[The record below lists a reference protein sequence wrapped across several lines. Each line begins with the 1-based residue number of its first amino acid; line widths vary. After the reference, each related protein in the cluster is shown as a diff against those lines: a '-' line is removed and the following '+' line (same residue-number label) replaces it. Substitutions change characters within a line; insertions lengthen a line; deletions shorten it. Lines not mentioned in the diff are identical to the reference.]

1 MSEVVVM
8 SIKLSELFGSMD
20 EAFNNQKLE
29 EMFNKTKDVA
39 ENMSKKSAERL
50 EISRKKVELLDAK
63 AKLSKLYEKFGK
75 LQYLKYI
82 GEEVSD
88 EEITDCANA
97 IADNKEKIQL
107 YTAEIEKAKAEFNE
121 SMANM
126 AKKTKEAFS
135 VDNCTKTEAKADSVE
150 VVEATAVEDE
160 NGKE

>member
-1 MSEVVVM
+1 M

-126 AKKTKEAFS
+126 AKKTKEA
-135 VDNCTKTEAKADSVE
+135 KADSVE

>member
-1 MSEVVVM
+1 MA
-8 SIKLSELFGSMD
+8 IKLSELFGSMD

-50 EISRKKVELLDAK
+50 EISRKKVELLDDK

>member
-1 MSEVVVM
+1 MLKQS
-8 SIKLSELFGSMD
+8 FP
-20 EAFNNQKLE
+20 
-29 EMFNKTKDVA
+29 
-39 ENMSKKSAERL
+39 
-50 EISRKKVELLDAK
+50 
-63 AKLSKLYEKFGK
+63 KLYEKFGK

-135 VDNCTKTEAKADSVE
+135 VDNCTKTEVKADSVE

>member
-1 MSEVVVM
+1 MLKQSFQSFMKNSVN
-8 SIKLSELFGSMD
+8 
-20 EAFNNQKLE
+20 FN
-29 EMFNKTKDVA
+29 
-39 ENMSKKSAERL
+39 
-50 EISRKKVELLDAK
+50 
-63 AKLSKLYEKFGK
+63 
-75 LQYLKYI
+75 KYI

-135 VDNCTKTEAKADSVE
+135 VDNCTKTEVKADSVE

>member
-1 MSEVVVM
+1 MA
-8 SIKLSELFGSMD
+8 IKLSELFGSMD
-20 EAFNNQKLE
+20 EAFNNQKLK

>member
-1 MSEVVVM
+1 MA
-8 SIKLSELFGSMD
+8 IKLSELFGSMD

-97 IADNKEKIQL
+97 IADYKEKIQL

>member
-1 MSEVVVM
+1 M

-75 LQYLKYI
+75 LQYSKYI
-82 GEEVSD
+82 GEEVGD

-135 VDNCTKTEAKADSVE
+135 ADNCTKTEVKADSVE

>member
-1 MSEVVVM
+1 M

-126 AKKTKEAFS
+126 VKKTKEAFS

>member
-1 MSEVVVM
+1 M

-75 LQYLKYI
+75 LQYSKYI

-107 YTAEIEKAKAEFNE
+107 YTAEIEKAEFNE

-135 VDNCTKTEAKADSVE
+135 VDNCTKTEVKADSVE
-150 VVEATAVEDE
+150 VVEANAVEDE

>member
-1 MSEVVVM
+1 M

-20 EAFNNQKLE
+20 EAFNNPKLE

-126 AKKTKEAFS
+126 AKKPRRHFR
-135 VDNCTKTEAKADSVE
+135 
-150 VVEATAVEDE
+150 
-160 NGKE
+160 

>member
-1 MSEVVVM
+1 M

-75 LQYLKYI
+75 LQYSKYI

-135 VDNCTKTEAKADSVE
+135 VDNCTKTEVKDDSVE
-150 VVEATAVEDE
+150 VVEANAVEDE

>member
-1 MSEVVVM
+1 MA
-8 SIKLSELFGSMD
+8 IKLSELFGSMD

-63 AKLSKLYEKFGK
+63 AKLSKFYEKFGK

-88 EEITDCANA
+88 EEITNCANA

-107 YTAEIEKAKAEFNE
+107 YTAEINE

-135 VDNCTKTEAKADSVE
+135 VDNCTKTEVKADSVE
-150 VVEATAVEDE
+150 VVEVTAVEDE

>member
-1 MSEVVVM
+1 M

-97 IADNKEKIQL
+97 IANNKEKIQL

-135 VDNCTKTEAKADSVE
+135 PDNCTKTEAKADSVE

>member
-1 MSEVVVM
+1 M

-50 EISRKKVELLDAK
+50 EISRKKVELDAK

-75 LQYLKYI
+75 LQYSKYI

-135 VDNCTKTEAKADSVE
+135 VDNCTKTEVKADSVE
-150 VVEATAVEDE
+150 VVEANAVEDE

>member
-1 MSEVVVM
+1 M

-75 LQYLKYI
+75 LQYSKYI

-126 AKKTKEAFS
+126 AKKTKEALS
-135 VDNCTKTEAKADSVE
+135 VDNCTKTEVKADSVE
-150 VVEATAVEDE
+150 VVEANAVEDE

>member
-1 MSEVVVM
+1 M

-20 EAFNNQKLE
+20 EAFNNPKLE

-135 VDNCTKTEAKADSVE
+135 VDNCTKKRSE
-150 VVEATAVEDE
+150 
-160 NGKE
+160 G

>member
-1 MSEVVVM
+1 M

-20 EAFNNQKLE
+20 EAFNNPKLE

>member
-1 MSEVVVM
+1 M

-20 EAFNNQKLE
+20 EAFNNPKLE

-63 AKLSKLYEKFGK
+63 AKLSKFYEKFGK

-88 EEITDCANA
+88 
-97 IADNKEKIQL
+97 EKIQL

-126 AKKTKEAFS
+126 AKKTKEALS
-135 VDNCTKTEAKADSVE
+135 VDNCTKTEVKADSVE

>member
-1 MSEVVVM
+1 MA
-8 SIKLSELFGSMD
+8 IKLSELFGSMD
-20 EAFNNQKLE
+20 EAFNNPKLE

-75 LQYLKYI
+75 LQYSKYI

-97 IADNKEKIQL
+97 IADNKEKVQL

-135 VDNCTKTEAKADSVE
+135 TDNCTKTEVKADNVE

-160 NGKE
+160 DGKE

>member
-1 MSEVVVM
+1 MA
-8 SIKLSELFGSMD
+8 IKLSELFGSMD
-20 EAFNNQKLE
+20 EAFNNPKLE

-63 AKLSKLYEKFGK
+63 AKLAKLYEKFGK
-75 LQYLKYI
+75 LNYAKYI
-82 GEEVSD
+82 GDDVFD

-97 IADNKEKIQL
+97 IADNKEKVEL
-107 YTAEIEKAKAEFNE
+107 YSAEIERAKAEFNE

-135 VDNCTKTEAKADSVE
+135 GDCNAKPEAGTDAVE
-150 VVEATAVEDE
+150 VVEAKDVEVKDSDE
-160 NGKE
+160 

>member
-1 MSEVVVM
+1 M

-75 LQYLKYI
+75 LQYSKYI
-82 GEEVSD
+82 GEEVGD

-107 YTAEIEKAKAEFNE
+107 YTAEIEK
-121 SMANM
+121 
-126 AKKTKEAFS
+126 
-135 VDNCTKTEAKADSVE
+135 
-150 VVEATAVEDE
+150 
-160 NGKE
+160 GKS

>member
-1 MSEVVVM
+1 MA
-8 SIKLSELFGSMD
+8 IKLSELFGSMD
-20 EAFNNQKLE
+20 EAFNNPKLE

-75 LQYLKYI
+75 LQYSKYI

-135 VDNCTKTEAKADSVE
+135 ADNYTKTEVKADSVE